1 MENPQIELARKIIET
16 TDTSLFLTG
25 KAGTGKTTLLNMIS
39 TMLTGRRKLFLTKT
53 HTALQNL
60 RRRIEDPGVDAYHL
74 PPLCLAP
81 PIQKNSA
88 HTA

>member
-1 MENPQIELARKIIET
+1 MDNPQIELARKIIET

-25 KAGTGKTTLLNMIS
+25 KAGTGKTT
-39 TMLTGRRKLFLTKT
+39 F
-53 HTALQNL
+53 L
-60 RRRIEDPGVDAYHL
+60 RRFVLSRPNAWWYLPQPALRPLTLAEQPYTHFSNYHL